1 MTFREARRDEIR
13 QIQIVRKSVKEN
25 VLSDPS
31 RVTDQDCEEFLV
43 VRGKGWVCETD
54 GQVVGFAIADL
65 KERNIWALFVHPGYE
80 GRGIGRRLHG
90 MMLDWYFAQTMDT
103 VFLGTAFDT
112 RAERFYRKA
121 GWKEVGTHGPL
132 EIRFEMTHREWT
144 DNPGR

>member
-1 MTFREARRDEIR
+1 MTFREARTDDIR
-13 QIQIVRKSVKEN
+13 QIQIVRNSVKEN

-31 RVTDQDCEEFLV
+31 RVTDQDCEDFLV

-121 GWKEVGTHGPL
+121 GWKEVGAHGPL

-144 DNPGR
+144 GNPGR